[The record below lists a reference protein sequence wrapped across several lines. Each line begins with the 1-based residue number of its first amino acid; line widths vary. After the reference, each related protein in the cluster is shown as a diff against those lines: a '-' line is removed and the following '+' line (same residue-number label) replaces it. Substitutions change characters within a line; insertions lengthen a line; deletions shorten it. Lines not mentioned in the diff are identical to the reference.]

1 MKTTYATTAMVGT
14 VGVLAATPAW
24 AAGGEPMGLWT
35 ILLLGF
41 GALVILLQ
49 AVPAVVLFVS
59 MLGTVFTRGTAQAR
73 TVEPAEPTR

>member
-1 MKTTYATTAMVGT
+1 MKTTYAAKAMVGM

-24 AAGGEPMGLWT
+24 AAAGEPMGLWT
-35 ILLLGF
+35 VLLLGF

-59 MLGTVFTRGTAQAR
+59 MLATVFTRSTAQA
-73 TVEPAEPTR
+73 PATQGREPTR